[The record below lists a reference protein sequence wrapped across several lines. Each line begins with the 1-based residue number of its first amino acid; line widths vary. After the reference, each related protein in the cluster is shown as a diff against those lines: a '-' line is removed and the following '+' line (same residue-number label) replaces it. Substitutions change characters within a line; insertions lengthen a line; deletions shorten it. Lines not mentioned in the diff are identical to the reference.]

1 MVDPR
6 WANVE
11 KFLRLWLAQETGKV
25 VYTETDGSLS
35 GALPAYQITR
45 VGGSDGADFSKSVSV
60 EVDSIAA
67 TRGAMWDTA
76 ADAQTAMHKLAAN
89 GTADWYVDTVEE
101 MFSPAVEPY
110 ENTGVRRATATY
122 ALTIRPLPHNE
133 TP

>member
-1 MVDPR
+1 MANPR

-11 KFLRLWLAQETGKV
+11 KFLRLWLAERTGRP
-25 VYTETDGSLS
+25 VYTETDGTLT
-35 GALPAYQITR
+35 GNLPAYQITR
-45 VGGSDGADFSKSVSV
+45 VGGSGGIDFSKTVAI
-60 EVDSIAA
+60 EIDSIAA

-76 ADAQTAMHKLAAN
+76 ADAQTAMHELAAN

-101 MFSPAVEPY
+101 TFSPAVEPY

-122 ALTIRPLPHNE
+122 ALTIRPLPHNT